1 MVMSSM
7 VLEVIED
14 VRKLDP
20 ILNHLRYIGKCGRFE
35 ISIYR
40 AYHSANYVDL
50 RDFLNI
56 YQISK
61 VDLIEILV
69 NVNYEIKRS
78 LKRMQST
85 EYTEKILEIIG
96 EMDYEHGTK
105 RLTETGA

>member
-1 MVMSSM
+1 MSSM

-14 VRKLDP
+14 VQELDP
-20 ILNHLRYIGKCGRFE
+20 ILNHVNYLGKCSLFE
-35 ISIYR
+35 ITIYK
-40 AYHSANYVDL
+40 AYHNSNYIDL

-105 RLTETGA
+105 RLAETGA